1 MTISVHKIIQYFRLL
16 DVSKKKS
23 YSSTSSP
30 NCQLRSA
37 PRIYEK
43 DVSKSKYFKE
53 AYDNHWFR
61 GVDFTPSC
69 CIGQSSALCFEL
81 PKSTELPNFRHHY
94 QNYYEV
100 ENTFTLERHLGFSS
114 TSNFVPMV
122 IPPEGFNLPYKI
134 LFKINSLVQY
144 GCLPVLAIDTN
155 LFHMVD
161 PQRIKVEYIE
171 SALNKLYQMK
181 ECCYEPVQWLEK
193 QYQRYSTHRSLP
205 VSSTI
210 SLDEGLVYVHRVQVT
225 PSKIYFCGPEVNLSN
240 RVLRN
245 YPEDTD
251 NFLRVSF
258 VDEDMDK
265 LHSADLVSHVDRET
279 KLHQRVLST
288 LKDGI
293 TIGDKR
299 FEFLAFSPSQ
309 LRDNSAW
316 MFASRTGLT
325 ASDIRKWMGDFHE
338 IRIVAKYAA
347 RLGQS
352 FSSSRETV
360 SVGRHEIEIIP
371 DIELRRGEFKYCF
384 SDGIGKISAELA
396 QQVAKKCGFKED
408 HIPSAFQI
416 RYGGYKG
423 VVAIDP
429 TSSTKL
435 SLRKSMCKYKSENTK
450 LDVLAWS
457 KYKPC
462 FLNRQIIVLL
472 STLGVKDRV
481 FRRKQR
487 EIVNQLKMI
496 SSKPF
501 KALDMM
507 SPGEST
513 NMLREMLI
521 CGFHPTKEP
530 FLSGMLRTLCVS
542 KLQELQLKTR
552 ILVRKGRA
560 MLGCLDETRTLKYG
574 EVFVQISIP
583 RNKQLKGMSSLS
595 SNGNGAKKSKYI
607 VKGKVVVAKN
617 PCLHPGDVRV
627 LRAVDVPSLHHM
639 VDCVVFPQKGRR

>member
-1 MTISVHKIIQYFRLL
+1 
-16 DVSKKKS
+16 
-23 YSSTSSP
+23 
-30 NCQLRSA
+30 
-37 PRIYEK
+37 
-43 DVSKSKYFKE
+43 
-53 AYDNHWFR
+53 
-61 GVDFTPSC
+61 
-69 CIGQSSALCFEL
+69 
-81 PKSTELPNFRHHY
+81 
-94 QNYYEV
+94 
-100 ENTFTLERHLGFSS
+100 
-114 TSNFVPMV
+114 MV
-122 IPPEGFNLPYKI
+122 IPPQRFNLPYKI
-134 LFKINSLVQY
+134 LFKINSLVQH
-144 GCLPVLAIDTN
+144 GCLPLLAIDTN
-155 LFHMVD
+155 LFQMVD
-161 PQRIKVEYIE
+161 PQRINVECIE

-193 QYQRYSTHRSLP
+193 QYQNYSTNSSLQL
-205 VSSTI
+205 SSAI
-210 SLDEGLVYVHRVQVT
+210 SLDDGLVYVHRVQVT

-245 YPEDTD
+245 YPEDID

-258 VDEDMDK
+258 LDEDMEK
-265 LHSADLVSHVDRET
+265 LHSSDLISRSLSMDVDRET
-279 KLHQRVLST
+279 KLHEKVLST
-288 LKDGI
+288 LKNGI
-293 TIGDKR
+293 AICDKK
-299 FEFLAFSPSQ
+299 FEFLAFSSSQ
-309 LRDNSAW
+309 LRDNSVW

-338 IRIVAKYAA
+338 IRNVAKYAA

-371 DIELRRGEFKYCF
+371 DIESKRGEIKYCF

-396 QQVAKKCGFKED
+396 KEVAKKCGLRD
-408 HIPSAFQI
+408 HIIPSAFQI

-423 VVAIDP
+423 VVATDP

-457 KYKPC
+457 KHKSCY
-462 FLNRQIIVLL
+462 LNRQVIVLL

-481 FRRKQR
+481 FRKKQR
-487 EIVNQLKMI
+487 EIVNKLKMI
-496 SSKPF
+496 STNPF

-507 SPGEST
+507 SPGEFT

-530 FLSGMLRTLCVS
+530 FLYMMLQTLCAA

-552 ILVRKGRA
+552 IYVRKGRS
-560 MLGCLDETRTLKYG
+560 MLGCLDETRTLSYG
-574 EVFVQISIP
+574 EVFVQISLP
-583 RNKQLKGMSSLS
+583 R
-595 SNGNGAKKSKYI
+595 KSKYI

-617 PCLHPGDVRV
+617 PCLHPGDVRI
-627 LRAVDVPSLHHM
+627 LRAVNVPSLHHM